1 MYIDIRNSSIP
12 KGFMTNQEK
21 ELFQAVPCNE
31 FNTYWIPCTWFVF
44 RIQEAAKKKKLL
56 NEYAIET
63 IMRVR
68 MFSIFLH
75 YLLVHLPTIFS
86 LCLSSIDLGNIIY
99 LQEFCEFR
107 SRCGLLWCYDWVSI
121 PMVYTQV
128 IIYTNEYTKA
138 NII

>member
-1 MYIDIRNSSIP
+1 
-12 KGFMTNQEK
+12 MTNQEK

-68 MFSIFLH
+68 KVDIVCISCWFL
-75 YLLVHLPTIFS
+75 YKIKY
-86 LCLSSIDLGNIIY
+86 IY
-99 LQEFCEFR
+99 LAYALQVLFPITLYIYRNFVSSDPGVVFYGVMTGFQFR
-107 SRCGLLWCYDWVSI
+107 WFILR
-121 PMVYTQV
+121 
-128 IIYTNEYTKA
+128 
-138 NII
+138 